1 MNKIK
6 CLIADDEQLSLE
18 VLESYIRQL
27 DKLQLVGRCRNG
39 IEVFNTLKDHRVDL
53 LFLDIEM
60 PRLTGIELLRTLQ
73 HPPKV
78 VLTTAF
84 RDFALEGFELNVLD
98 YLLKPVSFEKFLK
111 ALDKYESAAGRSNGS
126 GSPATISS
134 PDISSSFIYVKADKK
149 MIKIFLGEI
158 LFIEGMKD
166 YVKIR
171 TADKETITYQTMSH
185 FEEKLPD
192 TLFLRAHRSFI
203 VAIDKITAYS
213 ASRIEILNWEIPIGQ
228 YYQKEVLKRLSE
240 GAD

>member
-1 MNKIK
+1 MKKIR

-18 VLESYIRQL
+18 VLESYVLQL
-27 DKLQLVGRCRNG
+27 EKLQLVARCRNG
-39 IEVFNTLKDHRVDL
+39 IEVFNTLRDQPVDL
-53 LFLDIEM
+53 AFLDIEM

-78 VLTTAF
+78 VFTTAF
-84 RDFALEGFELNVLD
+84 RNFAFEGFELNVLD

-111 ALDKYESAAGRSNGS
+111 AVDKYESMMGRPGSMSNGL
-126 GSPATISS
+126 PL
-134 PDISSSFIYVKADKK
+134 PDISTSFIYVKADKK
-149 MIKIFLGEI
+149 MIKIFLKDI

-171 TADKETITYQTMSH
+171 TAEKETVTYQTMSY

-192 TLFLRAHRSFI
+192 SSFLRIHRSFI

-213 ASRIEILNWEIPIGQ
+213 ASRIEIMKWEIPIGQ
-228 YYQKEVLKRLSE
+228 FYQKEVLAKLNE
-240 GAD
+240 GMS